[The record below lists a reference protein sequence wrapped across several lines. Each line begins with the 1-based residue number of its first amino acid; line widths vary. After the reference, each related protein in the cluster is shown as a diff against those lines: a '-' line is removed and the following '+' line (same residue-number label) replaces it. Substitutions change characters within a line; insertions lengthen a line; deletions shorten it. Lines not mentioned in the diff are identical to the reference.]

1 MKKILAL
8 LIALMILAIPAAM
21 ANASANPDDGKDFVY
36 AENNFLVYKNAV
48 VLAGPEAEVPAV
60 EVPAAGMISTV
71 ALASVLFTLGCAI
84 VKK

>member
-8 LIALMILAIPAAM
+8 LIAMMIIAIPAAM
-21 ANASANPDDGKDFVY
+21 ATPIDDGDGFVY
-36 AENNFLVYKNAV
+36 AENEFFVYKEAV
-48 VLAGPEAEVPAV
+48 VLAGPEAEAEVPAV